1 MRGRTPLQL
10 LPVVTANIILFVALH
25 PLVRGDVTALALIPV
40 GAVGSAC
47 GALPGIGAALAAIL
61 AHTNPFNLLGTPGW
75 DAIVRE
81 NAVLGSVVVVA
92 VGALSG
98 SVHDLDRALS
108 RANSRLAAESE
119 RLKLDLTSREEYMS
133 VLAYDLRNPLVG
145 IRAASRVLAV
155 QLTGQ
160 DRTMGE
166 AIATETARAQLLV
179 KHHHGELTAD
189 RPPGGGTVFALTSP
203 TAPPP

>member
-1 MRGRTPLQL
+1 MRVRTPLQI
-10 LPVVTANIILFVALH
+10 LPVVTANVILFVALH
-25 PLVRGDVTALALIPV
+25 PLFRGDVTALALIPV
-40 GAVGSAC
+40 GAVGSAY

-61 AHTNPFNLLGTPGW
+61 AHTILFNLLGTPGW

-98 SVHDLDRALS
+98 SVHDLYRALS

-119 RLKLDLTSREEYMS
+119 RLQLDLTSREEYMS
-133 VLAYDLRNPLVG
+133 VLAYELRNPLVG

-155 QLTGQ
+155 RLTGQ

-166 AIATETARAQLLV
+166 AIATETARGL
-179 KHHHGELTAD
+179 
-189 RPPGGGTVFALTSP
+189 SSS
-203 TAPPP
+203 